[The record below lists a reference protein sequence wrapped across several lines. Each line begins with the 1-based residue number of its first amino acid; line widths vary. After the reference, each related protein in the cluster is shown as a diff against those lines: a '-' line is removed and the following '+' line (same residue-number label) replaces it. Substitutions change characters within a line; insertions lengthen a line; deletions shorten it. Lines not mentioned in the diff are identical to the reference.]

1 MLIGHLYAA
10 TIYMVN
16 ENIMKFLML
25 LVMAL
30 ALQSCSDD
38 SVQSQPESER
48 ADDIV
53 SSSTYSKLLIE
64 VDWVEGAQ
72 PQDIDSDVTSF
83 LNELLDKPNG
93 IQIKRDQELSSKGV
107 DHVWTFE
114 EMDEL
119 LRDNQTLETGADQT
133 AIHIVFLDG
142 AYEGNEANSVVL
154 GLAWGRRIAIFKDT
168 IRSACERPLLGERL
182 CKDAELA
189 ITLHELGHVIGLVNN
204 GVPLTSDHHDEEH
217 GAHCTNEDCL
227 MYWEYEGVKL
237 IDALSSRFSLD
248 PNAKIF
254 DFDQACRDDLTAIK

>member
-1 MLIGHLYAA
+1 MKLLMWVMLTL
-10 TIYMVN
+10 T
-16 ENIMKFLML
+16 L
-25 LVMAL
+25 L
-30 ALQSCSDD
+30 SCSDD
-38 SVQSQPESER
+38 TSTQTQEETDR
-48 ADDIV
+48 ANDIV

-83 LNELLDKPNG
+83 LNELLDKPDG

-114 EMDEL
+114 EMDAL
-119 LRDNQTLETGADQT
+119 LRDNQTLEIEADQT

-142 AYEGNEANSVVL
+142 AYDGNEGNSVVL

-254 DFDQACRDDLTAIK
+254 DFDQACRDDLNAIK